1 MEYINNKAEKKN
13 KLWIFIVIGIVLAA
27 VAVIVALV
35 IRNLPGNSNEGIGMV
50 TEGEFLTEGEIEN
63 TGELLGKYV
72 EVTVE
77 GFNESRNI
85 ANPNGAVG
93 VFVKNISDEEISVM
107 LILAAYLDGNE
118 IVDKH
123 FIYAEHLEPGATQN
137 FDAFINT
144 PLTPEELKKAT
155 YKVYKAERYTPE
167 DEMDD
172 SLVVEEGSE
181 TEGTEEAD
189 ETENN
194 EAGSSETEPSKT
206 EANTAE

>member
-1 MEYINNKAEKKN
+1 MEYIDNKVEKKN
-13 KLWIFIVIGIVLAA
+13 KLWIFIVIGIVLVA

-35 IRNLPGNSNEGIGMV
+35 IRNLPGNSGEGIGMV

-63 TGELLGKYV
+63 TGELLDKYV
-72 EVTVE
+72 EVVVD
-77 GFNESRNI
+77 GFDESRNS
-85 ANPNGAVG
+85 ANPNGAVE
-93 VFVKNISDEEISVM
+93 VSVKNISNEEVSVM

-144 PLTPEELKKAT
+144 PLAPEELKKAT

-172 SLVVEEGSE
+172 SLVVEEDGA
-181 TEGTEEAD
+181 TEEA
-189 ETENN
+189 
-194 EAGSSETEPSKT
+194 ETEPN
-206 EANTAE
+206 EAETN

>member
-1 MEYINNKAEKKN
+1 MEYIDNKAEKKN
-13 KLWIFIVIGIVLAA
+13 KLWIFVVIGVVL
-27 VAVIVALV
+27 VIVAVVVALIV
-35 IRNLPGNSNEGIGMV
+35 RNLPGNNSGSIGMV
-50 TEGEFLTEGEIEN
+50 TEGEFLSEGEIEN
-63 TGELLGKYV
+63 TGEILDKYV

-172 SLVVEEGSE
+172 SLVVEEGGE
-181 TEGTEEAD
+181 TEGTEN
-189 ETENN
+189 T
-194 EAGSSETEPSKT
+194 EAGSSETEPSET
-206 EANTAE
+206 EANTTE